1 MAVGFYIDR
10 SWRIFASG
18 FCFILFSLG
27 GLVFSLTAFP
37 LLHLWPG
44 SSYQKCRRV
53 RFCVHKLFCFFI
65 GVMKLLGLITVTTH
79 NLELLRKA
87 RHCLVLANHPT
98 LIDVVI
104 LGAQAP
110 FMNCVVKGDLF
121 KNRYLSRVLSYAGFI
136 NNNSADTLLSESAE
150 SLANG
155 DAIIIFPE
163 GSRTKPQSPLQ
174 FRRGAANIAVR
185 SAAPILS
192 VFITCKPIMLM
203 KGDPWYKIPERRGK
217 FTIWV
222 KEWIDPA
229 AMAGSLEDKSASAR
243 RLTQLLQQY
252 FEEGLKEYE

>member
-1 MAVGFYIDR
+1 MSFYADKF
-10 SWRIFASG
+10 WRVIASG

-44 SSYQKCRRV
+44 SSYQRCRRV
-53 RFCVHKLFCFFI
+53 RYCVHKLFCFFV
-65 GVMKLLGLITVTTH
+65 GVMKFLGLITVKTH
-79 NLELLRKA
+79 NIDLLKKA

-98 LIDVVI
+98 LIDIVI
-104 LGAQAP
+104 LGSQAP

-121 KNRYLSRVLSYAGFI
+121 RNRYLRRVMSYAGFI
-136 NNNSADTLLSESAE
+136 NNDSADVLLSESAE

-163 GSRTKPQSPLQ
+163 GSRTKQGKSLQ

-185 SAAPILS
+185 SEVPILS
-192 VFITCKPIMLM
+192 VFITCQPIMLM
-203 KGDPWYKIPERRGK
+203 KGDPWYKIPEKRGN
-217 FTIWV
+217 FNIRV
-222 KEWIDPA
+222 KEWIDPV
-229 AMAGSLEDKSASAR
+229 AMVGNVDDKSASAR
-243 RLTQLLQQY
+243 HLTQALQDY